1 MNSLQKATLE
11 RRLRAAY
18 AQDIVD
24 MVRAKILDSISAFEE
39 EGKGGEHDPWDEGV
53 NGVAWLENELDDP
66 LNEMLIPLLVP
77 NRFQTVSQVQ
87 QFLATLPSN
96 LLLQLMNGLVED
108 EEGEDEKGEDQYA
121 EQFSFS
127 D

>member
-1 MNSLQKATLE
+1 MISITIEQE

-24 MVRAKILDSISAFEE
+24 MVREKILESISAFEE
-39 EGKGGEHDPWDEGV
+39 EGKEGGEHDPWDEGV
-53 NGVAWLENELDDP
+53 NGVAWLENELDEP

-108 EEGEDEKGEDQYA
+108 YEDEGFDQYT
-121 EQFSFS
+121 EQFCFS